1 MNIGFEAKRV
11 FHNRTGLGNYSRDVV
26 RILSSY
32 FPGNNYFLYNPKPSV
47 SYKNVANPVNVHEV
61 LPRTK
66 FDRFFK
72 NLWRQRRVQNEF
84 KRDKIKVFHGLSGE
98 VPSIRKNSVK
108 VVVTV
113 HDLIF
118 LRYPKFYSLF
128 DRAVHKMKVKKACNR
143 ADVVIAVSGQTKKD
157 IVDFLHVSPEKVKVI
172 YQGCMDVFKKQ
183 YSDGSVDET
192 LIKHKLPPNYL
203 LSVGTVEERK
213 NILSAVKAIR
223 GSDYHLAVVGG
234 ETKYTQTV
242 KAYIAQNKMENQ
254 VHFLKNVSSTELA
267 MLYQGAALMI
277 YPSLFEGF
285 GIPIIESLYMKTPV
299 VTSKDGCF
307 SEAAGPG
314 ALYVDP
320 QNVKEIKQAVEKLM
334 GSNELSQKLA
344 GEGYEY
350 VQRFNEDYIARE
362 LMGVYSGL
370 VNHL

>member
-1 MNIGFEAKRV
+1 
-11 FHNRTGLGNYSRDVV
+11 
-26 RILSSY
+26 
-32 FPGNNYFLYNPKPSV
+32 
-47 SYKNVANPVNVHEV
+47 
-61 LPRTK
+61 
-66 FDRFFK
+66 
-72 NLWRQRRVQNEF
+72 
-84 KRDKIKVFHGLSGE
+84 
-98 VPSIRKNSVK
+98 
-108 VVVTV
+108 
-113 HDLIF
+113 
-118 LRYPKFYSLF
+118 
-128 DRAVHKMKVKKACNR
+128 MKVKKACNR

-213 NILSAVKAIR
+213 NILSAIKAIQ

>member
-1 MNIGFEAKRV
+1 MNIGFEAKRA

-26 RILSSY
+26 RILSSH
-32 FPGNNYFLYNPKPSV
+32 FPDNNYFLYNPKPSGL
-47 SYKNVANPVNVHEV
+47 YKKVASPDNVHEV

-72 NLWRQRRVQNEF
+72 NLWRQKRVQNEF
-84 KRDKIKVFHGLSGE
+84 SRDNIDVFHGLSGE
-98 VPSIRKNSVK
+98 VPSIKKNSVK

-128 DRAVHKMKVKKACNR
+128 DRLVHKMKVKKACNR
-143 ADVVIAVSGQTKKD
+143 ADVVIAVSEQTKKD
-157 IVDFLHVSPEKVKVI
+157 IIGFLHISPEKVKVV
-172 YQGCMDVFKKQ
+172 YQGCMDVFKKH
-183 YSDGSVDET
+183 YSASEVNET
-192 LIKHKLPPNYL
+192 RIKHKLPLKYL

-213 NILSAVKAIR
+213 NILSAIKAIQ

-242 KAYIAQNKMENQ
+242 KAYIAQNKMESQ
-254 VHFLKNVSSTELA
+254 VHFLKNVSSSELA
-267 MLYQGAALMI
+267 MLYQGAELMI

-299 VTSKDGCF
+299 ITSKDGCF

-314 ALYVDP
+314 ALYVNP
-320 QNVKEIKQAVEKLM
+320 QNVEEISQAVDKLM
-334 GSNELSQKLA
+334 GSHEMRDKLA
-344 GEGYEY
+344 GAGYEY

-362 LMGVYSGL
+362 MMGVYAGL
-370 VNHL
+370 VKHL